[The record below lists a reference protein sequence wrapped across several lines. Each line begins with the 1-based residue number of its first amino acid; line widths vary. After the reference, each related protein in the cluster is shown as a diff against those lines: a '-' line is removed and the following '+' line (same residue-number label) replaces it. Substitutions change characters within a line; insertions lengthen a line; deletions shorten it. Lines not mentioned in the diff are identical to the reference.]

1 MITKGVSRN
10 LGDPVC
16 FLHVVEYRLTIEE
29 KGSWDDILEVGSVHS
44 RGVAWVMPCANV
56 KFTRRD

>member
-1 MITKGVSRN
+1 M
-10 LGDPVC
+10 GDPVC

-29 KGSWDDILEVGSVHS
+29 KGSWDDIPEVGSVHS
-44 RGVAWVMPCANV
+44 RGVAWVMPCASV